1 MKKKLF
7 MFAFL
12 ACTTLSA
19 WCQGEYTTLV
29 VEMND
34 GSSVNYILSQKPQ
47 ISMGDQIVRITTGD
61 NGMEVTYPDAQ
72 VKRFSFSAFDPVK
85 IEETELSPKVLKVR
99 YMDGQCVVISG
110 TEATDHI
117 ALYTLNGQ
125 QISNGISIADGQTT
139 IDIASLPKGVYI
151 INVSNKQSFKI
162 LKR

>member
-1 MKKKLF
+1 
-7 MFAFL
+7 MFASL
-12 ACTTLSA
+12 ACMTLSA

-61 NGMEVTYPDAQ
+61 NGMEVTYPDTQ
-72 VKRFSFSAFDPVK
+72 LKRFSFRAFDPVK
-85 IEETELSPKVLKVR
+85 IEETELPEKVLKVK
-99 YMDGQCVVISG
+99 YVDGQSVVISG
-110 TEATDHI
+110 TEATDRI

-125 QISNGISIADGQTT
+125 QMQGGISVANGETT

-151 INVSNKQSFKI
+151 INVSNNQSFKI

>member
-12 ACTTLSA
+12 ACMTLSA

-61 NGMEVTYPDAQ
+61 NGMEVTYPDTQ
-72 VKRFSFSAFDPVK
+72 LKRFSFRAFDPVK
-85 IEETELSPKVLKVR
+85 IEETELPEKVLKVK
-99 YMDGQCVVISG
+99 YVDGQSVVISG
-110 TEATDHI
+110 TEATDRI

-125 QISNGISIADGQTT
+125 QMQGGISVANGETT

-151 INVSNKQSFKI
+151 INVSNNQSFKI

>member
-1 MKKKLF
+1 

-12 ACTTLSA
+12 ACTALSA

-47 ISMGDQIVRITTGD
+47 ISMGDQIVRIITGD

-72 VKRFSFSAFDPVK
+72 VKRFNFRAFDPVK
-85 IEETELSPKVLKVR
+85 IEETVLPEKVLKVK
-99 YMDGQCVVISG
+99 YVDGQSVVISG
-110 TEATDHI
+110 TEATDRI

-125 QISNGISIADGQTT
+125 QMQGGISVANGETT

>member
-1 MKKKLF
+1 

-12 ACTTLSA
+12 ACMTLSA

-61 NGMEVTYPDAQ
+61 NGMEVTYPDTQ
-72 VKRFSFSAFDPVK
+72 LKRFSFRAFDPVK
-85 IEETELSPKVLKVR
+85 IEETELPEKVLKVK
-99 YMDGQCVVISG
+99 YVDGQSVVISG
-110 TEATDHI
+110 TEATDRI

-125 QISNGISIADGQTT
+125 QMQGGISVANGETT

-151 INVSNKQSFKI
+151 INVSNNQSFKI

>member
-1 MKKKLF
+1 M
-7 MFAFL
+7 
-12 ACTTLSA
+12 ACMTFSA

-34 GSSVNYILSQKPQ
+34 GSSVNYILSPKPQ
-47 ISMGDQIVRITTGD
+47 ISMGEETICITTGD

-72 VKRFSFSAFDPVK
+72 VKRFSFRAFDPVK
-85 IEETELSPKVLKVR
+85 IEETELPENVLRVKYVN
-99 YMDGQCVVISG
+99 GQSVVISG
-110 TEATDHI
+110 TAATDRI

-125 QISNGISIADGQTT
+125 QMQGGISVADGETT

>member
-1 MKKKLF
+1 

-34 GSSVNYILSQKPQ
+34 GLSVNYILSQKPQ

-61 NGMEVTYPDAQ
+61 NGMEVTYPDAH
-72 VKRFSFSAFDPVK
+72 VKCFTFRAFDPVK
-85 IEETELSPKVLKVR
+85 IEETELSEKVLKVK
-99 YMDGQCVVISG
+99 YVDGQSVVISG
-110 TEATDHI
+110 TETVDCITFYA
-117 ALYTLNGQ
+117 LNGQ
-125 QISNGISIADGQTT
+125 QMQSGISTADGETT
-139 IDIASLPKGVYI
+139 IDITSLPKGVYI